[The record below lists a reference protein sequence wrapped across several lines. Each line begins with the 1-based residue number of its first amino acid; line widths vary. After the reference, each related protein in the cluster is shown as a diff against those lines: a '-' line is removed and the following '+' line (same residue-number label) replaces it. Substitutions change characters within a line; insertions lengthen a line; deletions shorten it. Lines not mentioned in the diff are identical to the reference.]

1 MAIANATA
9 PPAIRAPTMLP
20 LLLAAALTVVA
31 GVAVVEVAVAAVAEV
46 AELGAVVVEWTWVAV
61 DDMTTL
67 LETTGTVGVTDEMLE
82 RIEVAVLVEVVVSVL

>member
-9 PPAIRAPTMLP
+9 PPATRAPTMLP

-31 GVAVVEVAVAAVAEV
+31 GVAVGEVAVAEV

-61 DDMTTL
+61 DDTTTL
-67 LETTGTVGVTDEMLE
+67 LETTGAVGVTDEMLE

>member
-31 GVAVVEVAVAAVAEV
+31 GVAVVEVAVAEV